1 VKDDP
6 MWIELISSLSEDVD
20 LAGPGCEQE
29 MRAAEAVLGHPLPTA
44 LKELWRVADG
54 ARDKY
59 GAGIVGSVGEVV
71 DRNLE
76 FRSSVDFRG
85 LYMPFDPLLLFGES
99 SSGDL
104 YAFVVKPERP
114 DIFVWDHESDSRR
127 WVANNLEDYLRRRL
141 GSGDPQWYASW

>member
-1 VKDDP
+1 MMRSAADLDSPKSGASRRRVRFVR
-6 MWIELISSLSEDVD
+6 SLSGDLD

-29 MRAAEAVLGHPLPTA
+29 MRVAEVVLGHPLPAA
-44 LKELWRVADG
+44 LKEFWRVVDG

-76 FRSSVDFRG
+76 FRSSADFRG
-85 LYMPFDPLLLFGES
+85 LCMSFDPLLLFGES
-99 SSGDL
+99 GGGDL
-104 YAFVVKPERP
+104 FAFVVKPERP

-127 WVANNLEDYLRRRL
+127 WVANNLED
-141 GSGDPQWYASW
+141 